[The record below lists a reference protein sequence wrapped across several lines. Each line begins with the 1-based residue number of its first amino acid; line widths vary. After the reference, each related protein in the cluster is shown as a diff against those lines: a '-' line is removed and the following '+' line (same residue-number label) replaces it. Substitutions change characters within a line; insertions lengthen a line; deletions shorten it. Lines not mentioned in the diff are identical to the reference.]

1 MSTIQWRLP
10 LEVEDKGREVE
21 GVDVDVEAAHVLIQ
35 KHFQELREKEG
46 KVDGL
51 LLICE
56 MGNLRLVWNWF
67 LCLNE

>member
-21 GVDVDVEAAHVLIQ
+21 GVDVEAAHVLIQ
-35 KHFQELREKEG
+35 KHLQELREKEG

-51 LLICE
+51 LWVCE
-56 MGNLRLVWNWF
+56 MGNLRLVWNWV

>member
-21 GVDVDVEAAHVLIQ
+21 GVDVEAAHVLIQ
-35 KHFQELREKEG
+35 KHLQELRAKEG
-46 KVDGL
+46 NVDGL
-51 LLICE
+51 LWICE
-56 MGNLRLVWNWF
+56 RGNLRLVLNWV